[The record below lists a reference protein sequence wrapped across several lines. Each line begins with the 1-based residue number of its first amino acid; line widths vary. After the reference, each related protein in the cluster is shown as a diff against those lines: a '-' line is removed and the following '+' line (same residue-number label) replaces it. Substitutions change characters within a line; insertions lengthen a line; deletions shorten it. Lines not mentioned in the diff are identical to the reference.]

1 MILRSFAVRLA
12 LTVLWLTLTAGTF
25 LALDLY
31 T

>member
-12 LTVLWLTLTAGTF
+12 LTVLWLILAAGTF